1 MPSTRTSC
9 PTRCHGPI
17 CAASS
22 RCGPGRAW
30 SATTWRP
37 RPYLSCRGCGRCER
51 ALFACASTRWGRVRS
66 TTSTRP
72 TWTACC
78 PSPSTPSAGSSN
90 ATPVPL
96 SVSKHPLVADSLRGL
111 RDSTTQPDEFR
122 ALARNVITMLL
133 YEATADLPVKHG
145 KVRTPLAEADAI
157 EVETEVVAIPVLRA
171 GLGLLAPVLE
181 LLPRVSVGYIGLER
195 DETTAVARIYYN
207 KLPHLRGK
215 IPLLLDPMLATGG
228 SAAQAL
234 DLIKAA
240 GGRNTRMIC
249 IVAAP
254 EGVRVLQ
261 ERHPEVDIYTAALD
275 ERLNDRAYIVPGL
288 GDFGDRLFGTG

>member
-1 MPSTRTSC
+1 
-9 PTRCHGPI
+9 
-17 CAASS
+17 
-22 RCGPGRAW
+22 
-30 SATTWRP
+30 
-37 RPYLSCRGCGRCER
+37 
-51 ALFACASTRWGRVRS
+51 
-66 TTSTRP
+66 
-72 TWTACC
+72 
-78 PSPSTPSAGSSN
+78 
-90 ATPVPL
+90 
-96 SVSKHPLVADSLRGL
+96 LRGL
-111 RDSTTQPDEFR
+111 RDSATQPDEFR

-157 EVETEVVAIPVLRA
+157 EIEAEVVAIPVLRA

-195 DETTAVARIYYN
+195 DEETAVARIYYN
-207 KLPHLRGK
+207 KLPRLQGK

-234 DLIKAA
+234 DLIKEA
-240 GGRNTRMIC
+240 GGRDTRMIC
-249 IVAAP
+249 VVAAP
-254 EGVRVLQ
+254 EGVKVLE

-288 GDFGDRLFGTG
+288 GDFGDRLFGTGN